1 MNFILT
7 FSGKSAILSLLA
19 KFLTFILYQTFM
31 FFIVLNV
38 YNKHYGCYLQEFM
51 RCLLSLYT
59 LSIDTTE
66 KIILNIKCAKK
77 FLPNYSKYLDLFL

>member
-1 MNFILT
+1 MIMKFILT
-7 FSGKSAILSLLA
+7 FSVKSAILSLLT

-38 YNKHYGCYLQEFM
+38 YNKHYSCYLQEFM

-66 KIILNIKCAKK
+66 RIILNNICAFSAIYFK
-77 FLPNYSKYLDLFL
+77 L

>member
-1 MNFILT
+1 MKFILT
-7 FSGKSAILSLLA
+7 FSGKSAILSLLT

-38 YNKHYGCYLQEFM
+38 YNKHHSCYLQEFM

-66 KIILNIKCAKK
+66 RIILNNICAFSAIYFK
-77 FLPNYSKYLDLFL
+77 L

>member
-1 MNFILT
+1 MKFILT
-7 FSGKSAILSLLA
+7 FSGKSAILSLLT

-38 YNKHYGCYLQEFM
+38 YNKHYACCLQEFM

-66 KIILNIKCAKK
+66 RIILNNICAFSAIYFK
-77 FLPNYSKYLDLFL
+77 L